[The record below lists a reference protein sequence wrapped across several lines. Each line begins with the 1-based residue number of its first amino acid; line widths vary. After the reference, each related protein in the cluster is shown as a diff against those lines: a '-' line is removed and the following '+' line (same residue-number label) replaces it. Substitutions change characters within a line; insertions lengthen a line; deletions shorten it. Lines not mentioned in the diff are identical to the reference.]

1 MSKLDKLNL
10 ILSIVQKVAPSVLL
24 AVPHGDRIAPL
35 IPVITG
41 GIVAAEQI
49 PGASGAD
56 KKAFVQEITRA
67 AATTLNATGK
77 LHLDPVEAA
86 TVAGVGID
94 AVIGSVNLVHA
105 AHVQQEGILLP
116 PANPPG
122 VPE

>member
-1 MSKLDKLNL
+1 
-10 ILSIVQKVAPSVLL
+10 
-24 AVPHGDRIAPL
+24 
-35 IPVITG
+35 
-41 GIVAAEQI
+41 
-49 PGASGAD
+49 
-56 KKAFVQEITRA
+56 
-67 AATTLNATGK
+67 
-77 LHLDPVEAA
+77 LDPVEAA